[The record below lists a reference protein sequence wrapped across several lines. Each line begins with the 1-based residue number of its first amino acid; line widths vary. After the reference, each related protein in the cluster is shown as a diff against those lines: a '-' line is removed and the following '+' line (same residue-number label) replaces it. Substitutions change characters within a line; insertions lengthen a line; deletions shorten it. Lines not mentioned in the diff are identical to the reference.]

1 MVKPAMNLTPQQVN
15 QGFFKSKP
23 PPGSKEG
30 NLHQFGPLGGPR
42 SHGSQS
48 QWRPG
53 QHFYEVRLEFFVETF
68 RGQWFGVF
76 FWWVFSG
83 WVEVE
88 QFLFQ
93 IFFGVGEEKHYTGL
107 WIISQ
112 RKDPG
117 SWNNQYLAILRGK
130 TWPFLGILSS
140 RKRDPELKI
149 CDGLWPPTGWG

>member
-53 QHFYEVRLEFFVETF
+53 QHFYEVRLEFSWRLFVVN
-68 RGQWFGVF
+68 GLVF
-76 FWWVFSG
+76 FFDG
-83 WVEVE
+83 
-88 QFLFQ
+88 
-93 IFFGVGEEKHYTGL
+93 FF
-107 WIISQ
+107 
-112 RKDPG
+112 PG
-117 SWNNQYLAILRGK
+117 G
-130 TWPFLGILSS
+130 
-140 RKRDPELKI
+140 
-149 CDGLWPPTGWG
+149 

>member
-76 FWWVFSG
+76 FLMDFFGVARSGAVFAPKKP
-83 WVEVE
+83 W
-88 QFLFQ
+88 
-93 IFFGVGEEKHYTGL
+93 FFGVGEEKYY
-107 WIISQ
+107 I
-112 RKDPG
+112 
-117 SWNNQYLAILRGK
+117 
-130 TWPFLGILSS
+130 
-140 RKRDPELKI
+140 RDYES
-149 CDGLWPPTGWG
+149 